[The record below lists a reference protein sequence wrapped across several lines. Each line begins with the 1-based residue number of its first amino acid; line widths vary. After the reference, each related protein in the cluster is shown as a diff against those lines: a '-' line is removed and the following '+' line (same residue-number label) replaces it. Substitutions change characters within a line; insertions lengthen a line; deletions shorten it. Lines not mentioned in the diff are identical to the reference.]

1 MAVTEDFLQYVLEQL
16 AGVGHVTP
24 RRMFGAVGLYHDER
38 FFGIIA
44 GDTLYFKVN
53 DSNRRDYEARG
64 MDRFRPYADRPQLS
78 MTYYEVPADILE
90 DAEECGVWARNSVEF
105 PRSPWAIVPPRE
117 WPPASSHRLGGRPS
131 SPQSFLLSAFDPSR
145 AFGQCSLILNPAN
158 RLVL

>member
-90 DAEECGVWARNSVEF
+90 NADECVTWARKSA
-105 PRSPWAIVPPRE
+105 AIAAAGPK
-117 WPPASSHRLGGRPS
+117 
-131 SPQSFLLSAFDPSR
+131 R
-145 AFGQCSLILNPAN
+145 AARRRRRRAC
-158 RLVL
+158 